1 MFAAIGQHCGPYL
14 KRVPDGEPGGRRLW
28 ISWQIPVLRANPSLA
43 QVGEGQIP
51 LKLADGVEPGRIHFG
66 ELGYSREARPSYEDF
81 VAARTAGRLPAGVR
95 FQVSLPTPW
104 AVIMPFCRQPDAQQ
118 IYPAYEQAMLQEVA
132 RICKAIPHHDLAIQ
146 WDVCIEMLAWDG
158 RWQNAQAF
166 PGMEQVFAG
175 NFARLGAAVP
185 AGVELGFHLC
195 YGDLDARHFV
205 EPVDAAKMVELA
217 NLIARSVQRP
227 IAWNMPVP
235 IDRADDAFYAP
246 LEATSSEPARALSGW
261 SMSGR
266 GGRGGQTYGRGES
279 MSRPSAS
286 LRMRHLARTRPRSRA
301 RSSGVCRGGC
311 PLGQMIRDGC
321 LSGMMPNGPSLQGFD
336 LNAGCSC

>member
-1 MFAAIGQHCGPYL
+1 MHHVHFVGSVALDTPEEVFAVIGEHCGPSL

-118 IYPAYEQAMLQEVA
+118 IYPAYEQAMLREVA
-132 RICKAIPHHDLAIQ
+132 RICTAIPHHDLAIQ

-175 NFARLGAAVP
+175 NFARLAAAVP
-185 AGVELGFHLC
+185 PGVELGFHLC

-217 NLIARSVQRP
+217 NLIVRSVHRP
-227 IAWNMPVP
+227 IAWMHMPVP
-235 IDRADDAFYAP
+235 VDRADEAFYAP
-246 LEATSSEPARALSGW
+246 LTGLQLGTVTELYLGLVHVSGGAEGTARRMAAARKYVSDFGVSSECGISRGREPDLALAFIKA
-261 SMSGR
+261 
-266 GGRGGQTYGRGES
+266 YAAAAAA
-279 MSRPSAS
+279 P
-286 LRMRHLARTRPRSRA
+286 
-301 RSSGVCRGGC
+301 
-311 PLGQMIRDGC
+311 
-321 LSGMMPNGPSLQGFD
+321 
-336 LNAGCSC
+336 

>member
-1 MFAAIGQHCGPYL
+1 MHHVHFVGSVALDTPEEVFAAIGQHCGPYL

-51 LKLADGVEPGRIHFG
+51 LKLADGVDPGRIHFG

-81 VAARTAGRLPAGVR
+81 LAARTAGRLPAGVR

-118 IYPAYEQAMLQEVA
+118 IYPAYEQAMLREVA

-158 RWQNAQAF
+158 RWQNAPPF

-185 AGVELGFHLC
+185 PGVELGFHLC

-205 EPVDAAKMVELA
+205 EPVDATKMVELA

-227 IAWNMPVP
+227 IAWMHMPVP
-235 IDRADDAFYAP
+235 DRSRRRRLLRAAQ
-246 LEATSSEPARALSGW
+246 EPAARNRHGAVSRVGPCR
-261 SMSGR
+261 GT
-266 GGRGGQTYGRGES
+266 GGRHGQTYGRGEEA
-279 MSRPSAS
+279 RRG
-286 LRMRHLARTRPRSRA
+286 LRRCIRMRHLART
-301 RSSGVCRGGC
+301 
-311 PLGQMIRDGC
+311 
-321 LSGMMPNGPSLQGFD
+321 
-336 LNAGCSC
+336 

>member
-1 MFAAIGQHCGPYL
+1 MHHVHFVGSVALDTPDEVFAAIGEHCGPYL

-43 QVGEGQIP
+43 QVGEGQFP

-81 VAARTAGRLPAGVR
+81 VAAKTAGRIPAGVR
-95 FQVSLPTPW
+95 FQVSLPTAW

-118 IYPAYEQAMLQEVA
+118 IYPAYEQAMLREVA
-132 RICKAIPHHDLAIQ
+132 RICTAIPHHDLAIQ

-158 RWQNAQAF
+158 RWQNARPF

-175 NFARLGAAVP
+175 NFARLAAAVP
-185 AGVELGFHLC
+185 PGVELGFHLC

-227 IAWNMPVP
+227 IAWVHMPVP
-235 IDRADDAFYAP
+235 VDRADEAFYAP
-246 LEATSSEPARALSGW
+246 LTGLQLGTGTELYLGLVHVLGGAEGAARRMAAARKYVSDFGVSSECGISRGREPDLALAFIKA
-261 SMSGR
+261 
-266 GGRGGQTYGRGES
+266 YAAAAAA
-279 MSRPSAS
+279 P
-286 LRMRHLARTRPRSRA
+286 
-301 RSSGVCRGGC
+301 
-311 PLGQMIRDGC
+311 
-321 LSGMMPNGPSLQGFD
+321 
-336 LNAGCSC
+336 